1 MMAEKQVVYD
11 IDGYDVITDAL
22 LNLINQ
28 YPALDGSEIKFSTLG
43 SESGKAMFPISGAV
57 VESEK
62 ENIIG
67 HVTKVC
73 LYPFYIIYRESGLS
87 EQNRAKVKEWL
98 DNIGKWLE
106 KSEITVKDKKYQLTE
121 YPTLTGERKFL
132 GISRQ
137 TPSYLNEATENMT
150 EDWAISISARY
161 QYEYDK

>member
-1 MMAEKQVVYD
+1 MAEKQVVYD
-11 IDGYDVITDAL
+11 VDGYDVITDAL
-22 LNLINQ
+22 LTLLNQ
-28 YPALDGSEIKFSTLG
+28 YPALDGEEIKFSTLG
-43 SESGKAMFPISGAV
+43 DNNGISMFPISGAV

-67 HVTKVC
+67 HVTQVC

-106 KSEITVKDKKYQLTE
+106 KKEITVRDKKYQLTE

-137 TPSYLNEATENMT
+137 TPSYLDNTTENMT
-150 EDWAISISARY
+150 EDWAMSISARY

>member
-1 MMAEKQVVYD
+1 MAEKQVVYD
-11 IDGYDVITDAL
+11 VDGYDVITDAL
-22 LNLINQ
+22 LALINQ

-43 SESGKAMFPISGAV
+43 NESGKAMFPISGAV

-67 HVTKVC
+67 HVTQVC

-98 DNIGKWLE
+98 DNLGKWLE
-106 KSEITVKDKKYQLTE
+106 KKEISISDKKYQLTE
-121 YPTLTGERKFL
+121 YPTLTGERKIL
-132 GISRQ
+132 SISRQ

>member
-1 MMAEKQVVYD
+1 MAEKQITYD
-11 IDGYDVITDAL
+11 VDGYDVITDAL
-22 LNLINQ
+22 RTLINQ
-28 YPALDGSEIKFSTLG
+28 YPALDGDAIKFSTLG
-43 SESGKAMFPISGAV
+43 NESGKAMFPISGAV

-62 ENIIG
+62 DDVTG
-67 HVTKVC
+67 HVTQVC

-87 EQNRAKVKEWL
+87 EQSRAKVKEWL
-98 DNIGKWLE
+98 DNLGKWLE
-106 KSEITVKDKKYQLTE
+106 RKEITINDKKCQLME

-137 TPSYLNEATENMT
+137 TPSYLVEATESMA

>member
-1 MMAEKQVVYD
+1 MAEKQIVYD
-11 IDGYDVITDAL
+11 VEGYDVLTDAL
-22 LNLINQ
+22 LTLLNQ
-28 YPALDGSEIKFSTLG
+28 YPALDGNEIRFSTLD
-43 SESGKAMFPISGAV
+43 ENSGISMYPISSAV

-62 ENIIG
+62 ENILG
-67 HVTKVC
+67 HVTQVC

-98 DNIGKWLE
+98 DNLGKWLGR
-106 KSEITVKDKKYQLTE
+106 KEISVKDKKHQLME

-137 TPSYLNEATENMT
+137 TPSYLDNATESMT